1 MIKAKEKVNIEIAN
15 KEKVYN
21 EFIETWHAIE
31 EGKEIEPKEKIYF
44 LDYQTFFKVLTKQRI
59 RLLKVLYEKEAISI
73 NQLSKILKRNY
84 KNVYEDV
91 KILKQIGLI
100 KEDKNK
106 KIYMPYSKINTE
118 INLAA

>member
-1 MIKAKEKVNIEIAN
+1 MIEAKERVNIEIAN
-15 KEKVYN
+15 KEKVYR
-21 EFIETWHAIE
+21 EFIETWHAVE

>member
-21 EFIETWHAIE
+21 EFIETWHAVE